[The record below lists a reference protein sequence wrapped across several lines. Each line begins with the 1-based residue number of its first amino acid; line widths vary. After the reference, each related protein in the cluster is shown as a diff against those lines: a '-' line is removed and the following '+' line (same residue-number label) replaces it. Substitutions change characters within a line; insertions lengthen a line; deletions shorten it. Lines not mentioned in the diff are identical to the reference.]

1 MIPNKTYFS
10 PIFLSKLKT
19 IAELIVNKQNL
30 IFHIIL
36 ELSIFTL
43 ILKIH
48 EIKKNMY
55 IILTV
60 LLV

>member
-1 MIPNKTYFS
+1 MI
-10 PIFLSKLKT
+10 L
-19 IAELIVNKQNL
+19 NKQNL
-30 IFHIIL
+30 IFQIIL

-48 EIKKNMY
+48 EIKKKMY

-60 LLV
+60 AISLTFRD